1 MAMRKAWLALQLTSP
16 YEQDSLQ
23 FIFAERFNPALLT
36 PIRGAVY
43 QRNNLQ

>member
-1 MAMRKAWLALQLTSP
+1 MAMRKAWLALQLISP
-16 YEQDSLQ
+16 YVQEGLQ
-23 FIFAERFNPALLT
+23 FTFAERFNPALLT